1 MAENNRNLL
10 NVADI
15 FKALANEKRL
25 EALSILLAEGEMSL
39 QSLSEKLQMP
49 LKTASRNLAILKK
62 AGFLAA
68 RTQNGKLVYEINT
81 STDEGDII
89 TLLVLVKDALG

>member
-10 NVADI
+10 NVADT

-62 AGFLAA
+62 AGFLSA

>member
-1 MAENNRNLL
+1 MGENNRNLISA
-10 NVADI
+10 ADT

-39 QSLSEKLQMP
+39 QSLSEKLRMP

-62 AGFLAA
+62 AGFLSA

-89 TLLVLVKDALG
+89 TLLVLVKDSLE